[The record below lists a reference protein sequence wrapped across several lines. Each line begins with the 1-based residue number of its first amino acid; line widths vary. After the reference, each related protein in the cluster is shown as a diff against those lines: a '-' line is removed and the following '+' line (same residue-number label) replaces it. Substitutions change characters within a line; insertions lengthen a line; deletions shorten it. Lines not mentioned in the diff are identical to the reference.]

1 MLSQG
6 LVKEVTALFQAKQRQ
21 LYVAA
26 LAITR
31 ERGSAE
37 DAVQDALLAV
47 ASLRRRPDKL
57 EAYLFR
63 TVRNKALHS
72 VKRDRRFDTGVDL
85 IEFLDVAHCSEE
97 QKILATQ
104 VTQQLSELDEDPRQV
119 IIMKLFADLTFNE
132 IAAITA
138 NSPNTVASWYRR
150 GIEQLRETLSELH
163 AQ

>member
-1 MLSQG
+1 MLSPG
-6 LVKEVTALFQAKQRQ
+6 LIEEVTALFESQQRQ

-26 LAITR
+26 LAVTR
-31 ERGSAE
+31 ERSSAE

-47 ASLRRRPDKL
+47 ASLSERPEQLD
-57 EAYLFR
+57 AYLFR

-72 VKRDRRFDTGVDL
+72 VKQGRRFEHRANQSD
-85 IEFLDVAHCSEE
+85 FLDVEHCSEE
-97 QKILATQ
+97 QKILAAQ
-104 VTQQLSELDEDPRQV
+104 VTQQLGELDENPRQV

-150 GIEQLRETLSELH
+150 GLQQLREALSELH
-163 AQ
+163 A